1 MAAACPDARNDGR
14 FKKRI
19 AIVNNESIEP
29 AAIPTPA
36 PQNEPLPNPTRWFC
50 VHTRPRKECGAE
62 RYCRESLGLNTYYP
76 RLKRLKTIRRVK
88 RWVVGPLFPR
98 YFFCR
103 LNLAQCFRAVQYAP
117 QVVGVVSFGGLP
129 TLVDD
134 AIINQLKEWAG
145 EAVDIVTVRPGFRPG
160 DLVEI
165 ADGPLRGLQA
175 VVLQEMS
182 DQDRVAVL
190 LSTLGCQ
197 ARLIVSRSQLV
208 DAS

>member
-1 MAAACPDARNDGR
+1 M
-14 FKKRI
+14 
-19 AIVNNESIEP
+19 
-29 AAIPTPA
+29 
-36 PQNEPLPNPTRWFC
+36 TRWIC
-50 VHTRPRKECGAE
+50 VYTRPRKESAAAE
-62 RYCRESLGLNTYYP
+62 YCRESLGLDTYFP
-76 RLKRLKTIRRVK
+76 RLKRLRTIRRVK
-88 RWVVGPLFPR
+88 RWVTGPLFPR

-103 LNLAQCFRAVQYAP
+103 LNLSNSFRAVQYAP
-117 QVVGVVSFGGLP
+117 QVVGVVSFGGRP
-129 TLVDD
+129 TIVDESIVD
-134 AIINQLKEWAG
+134 QLKDWAG
-145 EAVDIVTVRPGFRPG
+145 QAVDVVTVRPGFRPG

-182 DQDRVAVL
+182 DHDRVAVL

>member
-1 MAAACPDARNDGR
+1 MVNLVKNEPNSQPGAAPIG
-14 FKKRI
+14 
-19 AIVNNESIEP
+19 
-29 AAIPTPA
+29 
-36 PQNEPLPNPTRWFC
+36 PLPNATRWLC
-50 VHTRPRKECGAE
+50 VHTRPRKEAGAE
-62 RYCRESLGLNTYYP
+62 RYCREVLGIGTYYP

-88 RWVVGPLFPR
+88 RWIIGPLFPR

-103 LNLAQCFRAVQYAP
+103 LNLAQNLRAVQYAP
-117 QVVGVVSFGGLP
+117 QVVGVVSFGGRP

-134 AIINQLKEWAG
+134 AIIEQLQQWAG
-145 EAVDIVTVRPGFRPG
+145 EAIDIVTVRPGFHPG

-182 DQDRVAVL
+182 DRDRVAVL
-190 LSTLGCQ
+190 LSALGCQ

-208 DAS
+208 DSS

>member
-1 MAAACPDARNDGR
+1 MITLVKSDAAPRENVTSG
-14 FKKRI
+14 
-19 AIVNNESIEP
+19 N
-29 AAIPTPA
+29 
-36 PQNEPLPNPTRWFC
+36 PLPNVTRWLC
-50 VHTRPRKECGAE
+50 VHTRPRRETGAE
-62 RYCRESLGLNTYYP
+62 RYCREVLKLDTYYP

-103 LNLAQCFRAVQYAP
+103 LNLAQNFRAVQYAP
-117 QVVGVVSFGGLP
+117 QVIGVVSFGGRP
-129 TLVDD
+129 TPVDD
-134 AIINQLKEWAG
+134 AIIDQIRQWAG

-175 VVLQEMS
+175 VVLQDMS
-182 DQDRVAVL
+182 DRDRVAVL

-208 DAS
+208 GAS

>member
-1 MAAACPDARNDGR
+1 M
-14 FKKRI
+14 I
-19 AIVNNESIEP
+19 IHSVNNDATP
-29 AAIPTPA
+29 QDAAS
-36 PQNEPLPNPTRWFC
+36 QSDPLPSVTRWLC
-50 VHTRPRKECGAE
+50 VHTRPRRESGAE
-62 RYCRESLGLNTYYP
+62 QYCREVLSLDTYYP
-76 RLKRLKTIRRVK
+76 KLKHLKTVRRVK

-103 LNLAQCFRAVQYAP
+103 LNLAQNFRAVQYAP
-117 QVVGVVSFGGLP
+117 QVVGVVSFGGRP
-129 TLVDD
+129 SPVDD
-134 AIINQLKEWAG
+134 AIIDHLKQWAG
-145 EAVDIVTVRPGFRPG
+145 EAVDVVTVRPGFRPG

-182 DQDRVAVL
+182 DHDRVAVL

>member
-1 MAAACPDARNDGR
+1 VNHKSTSPSSPKAAPPS
-14 FKKRI
+14 
-19 AIVNNESIEP
+19 NESF
-29 AAIPTPA
+29 
-36 PQNEPLPNPTRWFC
+36 PNITRWLC
-50 VHTRPRKECGAE
+50 VHTRPRREASAE
-62 RYCRESLGLNTYYP
+62 KYCHESLGFDTYYP
-76 RLKRLKTIRRVK
+76 RLKHLKTIRRVR

-103 LNLAQCFRAVQYAP
+103 LNLAQSFRAVQYAP
-117 QVVGVVSFGGLP
+117 QVLGVVSFGGRP
-129 TLVDD
+129 TVVDET
-134 AIINQLKEWAG
+134 IIDQLKQWAG
-145 EAVDIVTVRPGFRPG
+145 EAVDVVTVRPGFRPG

-165 ADGPLRGLQA
+165 SDGPLRGLQA

-182 DQDRVAVL
+182 DRDRVAVL

>member
-1 MAAACPDARNDGR
+1 MIDP
-14 FKKRI
+14 
-19 AIVNNESIEP
+19 VNNEPGSRRGVTL
-29 AAIPTPA
+29 AD
-36 PQNEPLPNPTRWFC
+36 PLPNVTRWLC
-50 VHTRPRKECGAE
+50 VHTRPRKEAAAE
-62 RYCRESLGLNTYYP
+62 RYCREVLGFGTFYP
-76 RLKRLKTIRRVK
+76 RLKHLKTIRRVK

-103 LNLAQCFRAVQYAP
+103 LNLAQNFRAVQYAP
-117 QVVGVVSFGGLP
+117 QVVSVVSFGGHP
-129 TLVDD
+129 TPVDD
-134 AIINQLKEWAG
+134 SIIEQLQQWAG
-145 EAVDIVTVRPGFRPG
+145 EAVDIVTVRPGFHPG

-182 DQDRVAVL
+182 DHDRVAVL

>member
-1 MAAACPDARNDGR
+1 M
-14 FKKRI
+14 
-19 AIVNNESIEP
+19 NNESIPRSP
-29 AAIPTPA
+29 AEASQPS
-36 PQNEPLPNPTRWFC
+36 NEPLPDATRWLC
-50 VHTRPRKECGAE
+50 VHTRPRKEAAAE
-62 RYCRESLGLNTYYP
+62 EYCRESLSLHTYYP
-76 RLKRLKTIRRVK
+76 RLKHLKTIRRVK

-103 LNLAQCFRAVQYAP
+103 LNLAQSFRAVQYAP
-117 QVVGVVSFGGLP
+117 QVVGVVGFGGRP
-129 TLVDD
+129 AVVDE
-134 AIINQLKEWAG
+134 AIIEQLKQWAG
-145 EAVDIVTVRPGFRPG
+145 DAVDIVTVRPGFRPG

-182 DQDRVAVL
+182 DRDRVAVL

>member
-1 MAAACPDARNDGR
+1 M
-14 FKKRI
+14 
-19 AIVNNESIEP
+19 NNE
-29 AAIPTPA
+29 PTPPAQPDTSA
-36 PQNEPLPNPTRWFC
+36 PQNDPLPDAAHWLC
-50 VHTRPRKECGAE
+50 VHTRPRKEVGADQ
-62 RYCRESLGLNTYYP
+62 YCRESLGLETYYP

-103 LNLAQCFRAVQYAP
+103 LNLAHSFRAVQYAP
-117 QVVGVVSFGGLP
+117 QVVGVVGFGGKP
-129 TLVDD
+129 TLVDA
-134 AIINQLKEWAG
+134 AIIDQLKQWAG
-145 EAVDIVTVRPGFRPG
+145 EAVDIVTVCPGFRPG

-165 ADGPLRGLQA
+165 TDGPLRGLQA

-182 DQDRVAVL
+182 DRDRVAVL

>member
-1 MAAACPDARNDGR
+1 MIHSANDAARPRD
-14 FKKRI
+14 I
-19 AIVNNESIEP
+19 AS
-29 AAIPTPA
+29 
-36 PQNEPLPNPTRWFC
+36 QSDPLPSVTRWLC
-50 VHTRPRKECGAE
+50 VHTRPR
-62 RYCRESLGLNTYYP
+62 RESAAEQYCHEALGLDTYYP
-76 RLKRLKTIRRVK
+76 KLKRLKTLRRVK

-103 LNLAQCFRAVQYAP
+103 LNLAQSFRAVQYAP
-117 QVVGVVSFGGLP
+117 QVVGVVSFGGRP
-129 TLVDD
+129 SLVDD
-134 AIINQLKEWAG
+134 AIIDHLKQWAG
-145 EAVDIVTVRPGFRPG
+145 EAVDVVTVRPGFQPG

-182 DQDRVAVL
+182 DHDRVAVL

>member
-1 MAAACPDARNDGR
+1 M
-14 FKKRI
+14 
-19 AIVNNESIEP
+19 NNES
-29 AAIPTPA
+29 TPPSQTDMTA
-36 PQNEPLPNPTRWFC
+36 SQNDPLPDATRWLC
-50 VHTRPRKECGAE
+50 VHTRPRKEGGAVQ
-62 RYCRESLGLNTYYP
+62 YCRESLGLDTYYP

-88 RWVVGPLFPR
+88 RWIVGPLFPR

-103 LNLAQCFRAVQYAP
+103 LNLSQSFRAVQYAP
-117 QVVGVVSFGGLP
+117 QVIGVVGFGGRP
-129 TLVDD
+129 ALVDD
-134 AIINQLKEWAG
+134 AIIDQLKQWAG
-145 EAVDIVTVRPGFRPG
+145 EAVDIMTVHPGFRPG

-182 DQDRVAVL
+182 DRDRVAVL

>member
-1 MAAACPDARNDGR
+1 MINS
-14 FKKRI
+14 
-19 AIVNNESIEP
+19 VNN
-29 AAIPTPA
+29 APTPE
-36 PQNEPLPNPTRWFC
+36 QSTSLVDPLPNATRWLC
-50 VHTRPRKECGAE
+50 VHTRPRKEASAE
-62 RYCRESLGLNTYYP
+62 QYCREVLGFKTYYP
-76 RLKRLKTIRRVK
+76 RMKHLKTIRRVK
-88 RWVVGPLFPR
+88 RWIVGPLFPR

-103 LNLAQCFRAVQYAP
+103 LNLAQNFRAVQYAP
-117 QVVGVVSFGGLP
+117 QVIGVVSFGGQP
-129 TLVDD
+129 TPVDD
-134 AIINQLKEWAG
+134 AIIDQLQQWAG
-145 EAVDIVTVRPGFRPG
+145 EAVDIVTVRPGFHPG

-182 DQDRVAVL
+182 DRDRVAVL

>member
-1 MAAACPDARNDGR
+1 M
-14 FKKRI
+14 
-19 AIVNNESIEP
+19 NNESTSPSP
-29 AAIPTPA
+29 AAANP
-36 PQNEPLPNPTRWFC
+36 PQNDPLPDTTRWLC
-50 VHTRPRKECGAE
+50 VHTRPRREPAAE
-62 RYCRESLGLNTYYP
+62 QYCRVSLGLDTYYP
-76 RLKRLKTIRRVK
+76 RLKHLKTIRRVK

-103 LNLAQCFRAVQYAP
+103 LNLSQSFRAVQYAP
-117 QVVGVVSFGGLP
+117 QVIGVVGFGGKP
-129 TLVDD
+129 TVVDET
-134 AIINQLKEWAG
+134 IIEQLKQWAG
-145 EAVDIVTVRPGFRPG
+145 DAVDVVTVRPGFQPG

-182 DQDRVAVL
+182 DRDRVAVL

>member
-1 MAAACPDARNDGR
+1 MNS
-14 FKKRI
+14 
-19 AIVNNESIEP
+19 VNNR
-29 AAIPTPA
+29 PTSA
-36 PQNEPLPNPTRWFC
+36 QGDPLPNITRWLC
-50 VHTRPRKECGAE
+50 VHTRPRRESSAE
-62 RYCRESLGLNTYYP
+62 RYCRDVLGFDTFYP
-76 RLKRLKTIRRVK
+76 RLKHLKTIRRVK

-103 LNLAQCFRAVQYAP
+103 LNLAQNFRAVQFAP
-117 QVVGVVSFGGLP
+117 QVVGVVGFGGHP
-129 TLVDD
+129 ALVDD
-134 AIINQLKEWAG
+134 AIIGQLKQWAG
-145 EAVDIVTVRPGFRPG
+145 EAVDLVTVRPGFRPG

-182 DQDRVAVL
+182 DRDRVAVL

-197 ARLIVSRSQLV
+197 ARLIVSRSQLA

>member
-1 MAAACPDARNDGR
+1 
-14 FKKRI
+14 
-19 AIVNNESIEP
+19 VNHQSRSSSSTKATTTPSGESI
-29 AAIPTPA
+29 
-36 PQNEPLPNPTRWFC
+36 PNTTRWIC
-50 VHTRPRKECGAE
+50 VHTRPRREIGAE
-62 RYCRESLGLNTYYP
+62 RYCRESLGLDTYYP

-103 LNLAQCFRAVQYAP
+103 LNLAQSFRAVQYAP
-117 QVVGVVSFGGLP
+117 QVVGVVSFGGRP
-129 TLVDD
+129 TVVDE
-134 AIINQLKEWAG
+134 AIIDQLKQWAG
-145 EAVDIVTVRPGFRPG
+145 EAVDVVTVRPGFRPG

-182 DQDRVAVL
+182 DRDRVAVL

>member
-1 MAAACPDARNDGR
+1 MNKDATQQRDATADN
-14 FKKRI
+14 
-19 AIVNNESIEP
+19 
-29 AAIPTPA
+29 
-36 PQNEPLPNPTRWFC
+36 PLPNVTRWLC
-50 VHTRPRKECGAE
+50 VHTRPRRETGAE
-62 RYCRESLGLNTYYP
+62 RYCREVLKLDTYYP

-103 LNLAQCFRAVQYAP
+103 LNLAQNFRAVQYAP
-117 QVVGVVSFGGLP
+117 QVIGVVSFGGRP
-129 TLVDD
+129 TPVDD
-134 AIINQLKEWAG
+134 AIIDQIRQWAG
-145 EAVDIVTVRPGFRPG
+145 EAVDIVRVRPGFRPG

-175 VVLQEMS
+175 VVLQDMS
-182 DQDRVAVL
+182 DRDRVAVL

-208 DAS
+208 GAS

>member
-1 MAAACPDARNDGR
+1 MNHPSRSPSSTKATATP
-14 FKKRI
+14 
-19 AIVNNESIEP
+19 SSEP
-29 AAIPTPA
+29 F
-36 PQNEPLPNPTRWFC
+36 PNTTRWLC
-50 VHTRPRKECGAE
+50 VHTRPRREIGAE
-62 RYCRESLGLNTYYP
+62 QYCRESLGLDTYYP

-103 LNLAQCFRAVQYAP
+103 LNLAQSFRAVQYAP
-117 QVVGVVSFGGLP
+117 QVLGVVSFGGRP
-129 TLVDD
+129 TVVDETVID
-134 AIINQLKEWAG
+134 QLKQWAG
-145 EAVDIVTVRPGFRPG
+145 EAVDVVTVRPGFRPG

-182 DQDRVAVL
+182 DRDRVAVL

>member
-1 MAAACPDARNDGR
+1 MNL
-14 FKKRI
+14 
-19 AIVNNESIEP
+19 VNNEAMP
-29 AAIPTPA
+29 AQGNAF
-36 PQNEPLPNPTRWFC
+36 PNVTRWLC
-50 VHTRPRKECGAE
+50 VHTRPRRESAAE
-62 RYCRESLGLNTYYP
+62 QYCRDVLGFETYYP
-76 RLKRLKTIRRVK
+76 RLKQLKTIRRVK

-103 LNLAQCFRAVQYAP
+103 LNLAQNFRAVQFAP
-117 QVVGVVSFGGLP
+117 QVIGVVGVGGRP
-129 TLVDD
+129 AHVAEANMT
-134 AIINQLKEWAG
+134 QLKERAG
-145 EAVDIVTVRPGFRPG
+145 ETVDIVTVRPGFQPG

-182 DQDRVAVL
+182 DRDRVAVL

-208 DAS
+208 VAS

>member
-1 MAAACPDARNDGR
+1 MIDSVNDEPSSRRSAAPGD
-14 FKKRI
+14 
-19 AIVNNESIEP
+19 
-29 AAIPTPA
+29 
-36 PQNEPLPNPTRWFC
+36 PLPNATRWLC
-50 VHTRPRKECGAE
+50 VHTRPRREAAAE
-62 RYCRESLGLNTYYP
+62 RYCHEVLGFETYYP
-76 RLKRLKTIRRVK
+76 RLKHLKTIRRVK
-88 RWVVGPLFPR
+88 RWIVGPLFPR

-103 LNLAQCFRAVQYAP
+103 LNLAQNFRAVQYAP
-117 QVVGVVSFGGLP
+117 QVISVVSFGGRPLP
-129 TLVDD
+129 VDD
-134 AIINQLKEWAG
+134 TIIGQLQQWAG
-145 EAVDIVTVRPGFRPG
+145 EAVDIMTVRPGFHPG

-182 DQDRVAVL
+182 DRDRVAVL

>member
-1 MAAACPDARNDGR
+1 MIDT
-14 FKKRI
+14 
-19 AIVNNESIEP
+19 VNND
-29 AAIPTPA
+29 ATPEDGA
-36 PQNEPLPNPTRWFC
+36 FQTGPLPSVTRWLC
-50 VHTRPRKECGAE
+50 VHTRPRRESGAE
-62 RYCRESLGLNTYYP
+62 QYCREVLRLDTYYP
-76 RLKRLKTIRRVK
+76 RLKHLKTIRRVK

-103 LNLAQCFRAVQYAP
+103 LNLAQSFRAVQYAP
-117 QVVGVVSFGGLP
+117 QVVGVVSFGGCP
-129 TLVDD
+129 TPVDD
-134 AIINQLKEWAG
+134 AVIDHLKQWAG
-145 EAVDIVTVRPGFRPG
+145 EAVDVVTVRPGFRPG

-182 DQDRVAVL
+182 DRDRVAVL

>member
-1 MAAACPDARNDGR
+1 MMIHSVNSDATPRDAASPSD
-14 FKKRI
+14 
-19 AIVNNESIEP
+19 
-29 AAIPTPA
+29 
-36 PQNEPLPNPTRWFC
+36 PLPNVTRWLC
-50 VHTRPRKECGAE
+50 VHTRPRRESGAE
-62 RYCRESLGLNTYYP
+62 QYCRAVLGLDTYYP
-76 RLKRLKTIRRVK
+76 KLKHLKTVRRVK
-88 RWVVGPLFPR
+88 RWIVGPLFPR

-103 LNLAQCFRAVQYAP
+103 LNLAQNFRAVQYAP
-117 QVVGVVSFGGLP
+117 QVVGVVSFGGRP
-129 TLVDD
+129 SPVDD
-134 AIINQLKEWAG
+134 TIIDHLKQWAG
-145 EAVDIVTVRPGFRPG
+145 EAVDVVTVRPGFRPG

-182 DQDRVAVL
+182 DHDRVAVL

>member
-1 MAAACPDARNDGR
+1 MIN
-14 FKKRI
+14 FMK
-19 AIVNNESIEP
+19 
-29 AAIPTPA
+29 
-36 PQNEPLPNPTRWFC
+36 NEPNPQTGAAPSSPLRNGTRWLC
-50 VHTRPRKECGAE
+50 VHTHPRKEAGAE
-62 RYCRESLGLNTYYP
+62 RYCREVLGLDTYYP

-88 RWVVGPLFPR
+88 RWIVGPLFPR

-103 LNLAQCFRAVQYAP
+103 LNLAQNLRAVQYAP
-117 QVVGVVSFGGLP
+117 QVVGVVSFGGRP

-134 AIINQLKEWAG
+134 AIIEQLQQWAG
-145 EAVDIVTVRPGFRPG
+145 EAIDIVTVRPGFHPG

-175 VVLQEMS
+175 VVLQDMS
-182 DQDRVAVL
+182 DRDRVAVL

-208 DAS
+208 DSS

>member
-1 MAAACPDARNDGR
+1 MIEFVNKETTSQADANQGG
-14 FKKRI
+14 
-19 AIVNNESIEP
+19 
-29 AAIPTPA
+29 T
-36 PQNEPLPNPTRWFC
+36 LPNVTRWLC
-50 VHTRPRKECGAE
+50 VHTRPR
-62 RYCRESLGLNTYYP
+62 RESAAEKYCHEVLGLDTYYP
-76 RLKRLKTIRRVK
+76 RLKHLKTIRRVK

-103 LNLAQCFRAVQYAP
+103 SNLAQNFRAVQYAP
-117 QVVGVVSFGGLP
+117 QVIGVVSFGGRP
-129 TLVDD
+129 THVDD
-134 AIINQLKEWAG
+134 AIIDQLKQWAG
-145 EAVDIVTVRPGFRPG
+145 EAVDVMTVRPGFRPG
-160 DLVEI
+160 DHVEI

-182 DQDRVAVL
+182 DHDRVAVL

>member
-1 MAAACPDARNDGR
+1 MSSA
-14 FKKRI
+14 
-19 AIVNNESIEP
+19 SP
-29 AAIPTPA
+29 AAVPS
-36 PQNEPLPNPTRWFC
+36 QNGAFPNTTGWLC
-50 VHTRPRKECGAE
+50 VHTRPRKEASAE
-62 RYCRESLGLNTYYP
+62 QYCRESLGLETYYP

-88 RWVVGPLFPR
+88 RWVIGPLFPR
-98 YFFCR
+98 YVFCR
-103 LNLAQCFRAVQYAP
+103 LNLSQSFRAVQYAP
-117 QVVGVVSFGGLP
+117 QVVGVVSFGGKP
-129 TLVDD
+129 TIVDER
-134 AIINQLKEWAG
+134 IIEQLKEWAG
-145 EAVDIVTVRPGFRPG
+145 EAVDVVTVRPGFRPG

-182 DQDRVAVL
+182 DRDRVAVL

>member
-1 MAAACPDARNDGR
+1 M
-14 FKKRI
+14 I
-19 AIVNNESIEP
+19 TLVNNDD
-29 AAIPTPA
+29 A
-36 PQNEPLPNPTRWFC
+36 PQGNATTDNPLPNVTRWLC
-50 VHTRPRKECGAE
+50 VHTRPRRETGAE
-62 RYCRESLGLNTYYP
+62 RYCRKVLKLDTYYP

-103 LNLAQCFRAVQYAP
+103 LNLAQNFRAVQYAP
-117 QVVGVVSFGGLP
+117 QVIGVVSFGGRP
-129 TLVDD
+129 TPVDD
-134 AIINQLKEWAG
+134 AIIDQIKQWAG
-145 EAVDIVTVRPGFRPG
+145 EAVDIVTVRPGFRRG

-182 DQDRVAVL
+182 DRDRVAVL

-208 DAS
+208 GAS